1 MAKRVFKRVDDPAV
15 ITRQSLRN
23 YYTLKY
29 FNLFM
34 NAYKFTNLDYQQKD
48 FLLRK
53 MWAVGR
59 LACFRLASPTEKHP
73 QGEIVFCP
81 FATATLN
88 IYDYPVKVSLIKL
101 KNVSFIPTKLQEVDK
116 DVVIGYAQRNKHS
129 VWEMVMP
136 LVEKI
141 VDVEMTL
148 RTALKSQKTPWLVAY
163 TPENEEQKNIIKNNL
178 DSDEPYLFLE
188 SDDVNQYK
196 ALVSGA
202 NYNCDKLY
210 NLKQC
215 YENEIKEYLGIN
227 NLGVNEK
234 KEHLIGDEI
243 NVNQEIVESHGECF
257 LDCLKEFCERI
268 RDVLGYEVQV
278 ELNKPD
284 SIEYNEDVEDE
295 EDVEDDSSNQ

>member
-1 MAKRVFKRVDDPAV
+1 MAKRVFKRDDGDSL
-15 ITRQSLRN
+15 ITRSSIKS
-23 YYTLKY
+23 YYLLKY
-29 FNLFM
+29 YNLFL
-34 NAYKFTNLDYQQKD
+34 NGYKFTGLNYQQKD

-53 MWAVGR
+53 MWALGR
-59 LACFRLASPTEKHP
+59 IACFRLSNETPKHP

-81 FATATLN
+81 FATASLN
-88 IYDYPVKVSLIKL
+88 IYDFPVEVSLIKL
-101 KNVSFIPTKLQEVDK
+101 KNVSFIPTSLQRVDE

-129 VWEMVMP
+129 VMEMVMP
-136 LVEKI
+136 LIEKI

-148 RTALKSQKTPWLVAY
+148 RTALKSQKTPWLVGY
-163 TPENEEQKNIIKNNL
+163 SPETEEQRRVIKNNL

-188 SDDVNQYK
+188 MEDINQFK
-196 ALVSGA
+196 AIVSGA

-243 NVNQEIVESHGECF
+243 NINQEIVESHGECF

-268 RDVLGYEVQV
+268 QEVLGYKVSVEV
-278 ELNKPD
+278 NKPD
-284 SIEYNEDVEDE
+284 SIEYEEEEQEDVKSE
-295 EDVEDDSSNQ
+295 

>member
-1 MAKRVFKRVDDPAV
+1 MAKRVFKRDDGGAL
-15 ITRQSLRN
+15 ITRSTIKS
-23 YYTLKY
+23 YYLLKY
-29 FNLFM
+29 YNLFL
-34 NAYKFTNLDYQQKD
+34 NGYKFTGLNYQQKD

-53 MWAVGR
+53 MWALGR
-59 LACFRLASPTEKHP
+59 IACFRLSNATPKHP

-88 IYDYPVKVSLIKL
+88 IYDYPVEVSLIKL
-101 KNVSFIPTKLQEVDK
+101 KNVSFIPTSLQRVDE

-129 VWEMVMP
+129 VMEMVLP
-136 LVEKI
+136 LIEKI

-148 RTALKSQKTPWLVAY
+148 RTSLKSQKTPWLVGY
-163 TPENEEQKNIIKNNL
+163 SPETEQQRQIIKENL

-188 SDDVNQYK
+188 MEDINQFK
-196 ALVSGA
+196 AIVSGA

-268 RDVLGYEVQV
+268 KEVLSYEVTV
-278 ELNKPD
+278 ELN
-284 SIEYNEDVEDE
+284 
-295 EDVEDDSSNQ
+295 

>member
-1 MAKRVFKRVDDPAV
+1 MAKRVFKRDDGGAL
-15 ITRQSLRN
+15 ITRSTIKS
-23 YYTLKY
+23 YYLLKY
-29 FNLFM
+29 YNLFL
-34 NAYKFTNLDYQQKD
+34 NGYKFTGLNYQQKD

-53 MWAVGR
+53 MWALGR
-59 LACFRLASPTEKHP
+59 IACFRLSNATPKHP

-88 IYDYPVKVSLIKL
+88 IYDYPVEVSLIKL
-101 KNVSFIPTKLQEVDK
+101 KNVSFIPTSLQRVDE

-129 VWEMVMP
+129 VMEMVLP
-136 LVEKI
+136 LIEKI

-148 RTALKSQKTPWLVAY
+148 RTSLKSQKTPWLVGY
-163 TPENEEQKNIIKNNL
+163 SPETEQQRQIIKENL

-188 SDDVNQYK
+188 MEDINQFK
-196 ALVSGA
+196 AIVSGA

-268 RDVLGYEVQV
+268 KEVLGYEVTV

-284 SIEYNEDVEDE
+284 SIEYKEEDEDVETE
-295 EDVEDDSSNQ
+295 

>member
-1 MAKRVFKRVDDPAV
+1 MAKRVFKRDDNAL
-15 ITRQSLRN
+15 ITRSSIKS
-23 YYTLKY
+23 YYLLKY
-29 FNLFM
+29 YNLFL
-34 NAYKFTNLDYQQKD
+34 NGYKFTGLDYQQKD

-53 MWAVGR
+53 MWALGR
-59 LACFRLASPTEKHP
+59 IACFRLSSETPNHP

-88 IYDYPVKVSLIKL
+88 IYDYPVQVSLIKL
-101 KNVSFIPTKLQEVDK
+101 KNVSFIPTSLQTVDK
-116 DVVIGYAQRNKHS
+116 DVVIGFAQRNKHS
-129 VWEMVMP
+129 VMEMVMP
-136 LVEKI
+136 LIEKI

-148 RTALKSQKTPWLVAY
+148 RTSLKSQKTPWLVGY
-163 TPENEEQKNIIKNNL
+163 SPETEQQRKTIKENL

-188 SDDVNQYK
+188 MEDINQFK
-196 ALVSGA
+196 AIVSGA

-243 NVNQEIVESHGECF
+243 NINQEIVESHGECF

-268 RDVLGYEVQV
+268 KEVLGYEVTV

-284 SIEYNEDVEDE
+284 SIEYKEE
-295 EDVEDDSSNQ
+295 EDNVETE